1 VIPRLSQDFDLSSTV
16 ALVAVQPSNTNEN
29 DKGGQGED
37 FGKSSPVGLVLLIV
51 FFIAVFFLV
60 KSMNKHL
67 KRVPASF
74 DEPAAPA
81 SSAASSASS
90 AEPAAEASV
99 EASAE
104 ASAEPKKKD

>member
-1 VIPRLSQDFDLSSTV
+1 MNPWYDTV
-16 ALVAVQPSNTNEN
+16 AIVAVQPSNSNEN

-74 DEPAAPA
+74 DEPASDEKPA
-81 SSAASSASS
+81 SETP
-90 AEPAAEASV
+90 AE
-99 EASAE
+99 
-104 ASAEPKKKD
+104 KKD

>member
-1 VIPRLSQDFDLSSTV
+1 VLSPDFDLGNTV
-16 ALVAVQPSNTNEN
+16 AFVAVQPSNTNN

-37 FGKSSPVGLVLLIV
+37 FGKSSPVGLVLLIL

-74 DEPAAPA
+74 DEPAEAK
-81 SSAASSASS
+81 
-90 AEPAAEASV
+90 PAAEP
-99 EASAE
+99 E
-104 ASAEPKKKD
+104 KKD

>member
-1 VIPRLSQDFDLSSTV
+1 MAF
-16 ALVAVQPSNTNEN
+16 VAVQPSNTNN

-74 DEPAAPA
+74 DEPADVP
-81 SSAASSASS
+81 
-90 AEPAAEASV
+90 AEPEAE
-99 EASAE
+99 
-104 ASAEPKKKD
+104 KKKD

>member
-1 VIPRLSQDFDLSSTV
+1 MNPWQDTV
-16 ALVAVQPSNTNEN
+16 AIVAVQQPSNTN

-74 DEPAAPA
+74 DEPA
-81 SSAASSASS
+81 
-90 AEPAAEASV
+90 PAAD
-99 EASAE
+99 ASAE
-104 ASAEPKKKD
+104 KPAEAEAEKKD

>member
-1 VIPRLSQDFDLSSTV
+1 VTPGLSLSQDFDLSSTV
-16 ALVAVQPSNTNEN
+16 AFVAVQPSNTNEN

-37 FGKSSPVGLVLLIV
+37 FGKSSPVGLVLLIL

-74 DEPAAPA
+74 DEPADAPSEDA
-81 SSAASSASS
+81 GKA
-90 AEPAAEASV
+90 V
-99 EASAE
+99 ETPAE
-104 ASAEPKKKD
+104 ASAEPKNND

>member
-1 VIPRLSQDFDLSSTV
+1 MTPSQDFDLGSTV
-16 ALVAVQPSNTNEN
+16 AIVAVQQPSNTND

-67 KRVPASF
+67 KRVPSSF
-74 DEPAAPA
+74 DEPAEPA
-81 SSAASSASS
+81 KP
-90 AEPAAEASV
+90 AEPES
-99 EASAE
+99 
-104 ASAEPKKKD
+104 PKKD

>member
-1 VIPRLSQDFDLSSTV
+1 MLSPEFDLGSTV
-16 ALVAVQPSNTNEN
+16 AFVAVQPSNTNDN

-74 DEPAAPA
+74 DEPAEATSDKPA
-81 SSAASSASS
+81 
-90 AEPAAEASV
+90 ETP
-99 EASAE
+99 
-104 ASAEPKKKD
+104 AEPKKQD

>member
-1 VIPRLSQDFDLSSTV
+1 MTPSQDFDLSSTV
-16 ALVAVQPSNTNEN
+16 AFVAVQPSNTNN

-67 KRVPASF
+67 KRLPASF
-74 DEPAAPA
+74 DEPVEPVAEKPAEGAAEP
-81 SSAASSASS
+81 SSAPSSS
-90 AEPAAEASV
+90 
-99 EASAE
+99 
-104 ASAEPKKKD
+104 ASAEPKKQD

>member
-1 VIPRLSQDFDLSSTV
+1 MLSPEFDLGSTV
-16 ALVAVQPSNTNEN
+16 AFVAVQPSNTNN

-37 FGKSSPVGLVLLIV
+37 FGKSSPVGLVLLIL

-74 DEPAAPA
+74 DEPVEEKP
-81 SSAASSASS
+81 
-90 AEPAAEASV
+90 EPE
-99 EASAE
+99 
-104 ASAEPKKKD
+104 KKD

>member
-1 VIPRLSQDFDLSSTV
+1 VLSPEFDLGSTV
-16 ALVAVQPSNTNEN
+16 AFVAVQPSNTNN

-37 FGKSSPVGLVLLIV
+37 FGKSSPVGLVLLIL

-74 DEPAAPA
+74 DEPVEAPA
-81 SSAASSASS
+81 SG
-90 AEPAAEASV
+90 EAAE
-99 EASAE
+99 E
-104 ASAEPKKKD
+104 KKKD

>member
-1 VIPRLSQDFDLSSTV
+1 MIPQLSQDFDLSSTV

-74 DEPAAPA
+74 DEPAEA
-81 SSAASSASS
+81 SSDKPS
-90 AEPAAEASV
+90 ETP
-99 EASAE
+99 
-104 ASAEPKKKD
+104 AEPKKQD

>member
-1 VIPRLSQDFDLSSTV
+1 MLSPEFDLGGTV
-16 ALVAVQPSNTNEN
+16 ALVAVQPSNPNN

-67 KRVPASF
+67 KKLPASF
-74 DEPAAPA
+74 DEPADAKTG
-81 SSAASSASS
+81 
-90 AEPAAEASV
+90 AAEQ
-99 EASAE
+99 E
-104 ASAEPKKKD
+104 KKD

>member
-1 VIPRLSQDFDLSSTV
+1 MAF
-16 ALVAVQPSNTNEN
+16 VAVQPSNTNN

-67 KRVPASF
+67 KRLPASF
-74 DEPAAPA
+74 DEPVQEKAAD
-81 SSAASSASS
+81 
-90 AEPAAEASV
+90 V
-99 EASAE
+99 G
-104 ASAEPKKKD
+104 PKKKD

>member
-1 VIPRLSQDFDLSSTV
+1 MIPQLAQDFDLSSTV
-16 ALVAVQPSNTNEN
+16 AIVAVQPSNTNEN

-74 DEPAAPA
+74 DEQAPAADAPA
-81 SSAASSASS
+81 EKP
-90 AEPAAEASV
+90 AEPSE
-99 EASAE
+99 
-104 ASAEPKKKD
+104 KKD

>member
-1 VIPRLSQDFDLSSTV
+1 MAF
-16 ALVAVQPSNTNEN
+16 VAVQPSNTNN

-74 DEPAAPA
+74 DEPA
-81 SSAASSASS
+81 
-90 AEPAAEASV
+90 EAAEKPAET
-99 EASAE
+99 EAAV
-104 ASAEPKKKD
+104 SAEPKKKD